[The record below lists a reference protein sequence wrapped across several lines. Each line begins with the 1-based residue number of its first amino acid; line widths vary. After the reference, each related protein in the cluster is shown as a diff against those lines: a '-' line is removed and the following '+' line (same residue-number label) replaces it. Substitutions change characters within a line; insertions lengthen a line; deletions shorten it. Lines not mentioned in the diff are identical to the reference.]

1 MEFYLNTF
9 MKTRHHCDQAIR
21 SAKTK
26 NMFSLFTICIIV
38 SNHTYIYGYICIYT
52 VYLYKH
58 IPFKLL
64 YIFMCPR
71 TCYLVQSC
79 HVTWYKSLIKVSG
92 TPPDKTVLQYY

>member
-38 SNHTYIYGYICIYT
+38 SNHTYIYMVIYVYIRFICINIFLLNFYT
-52 VYLYKH
+52 FLCAPGH
-58 IPFKLL
+58 AI
-64 YIFMCPR
+64 
-71 TCYLVQSC
+71 
-79 HVTWYKSLIKVSG
+79 
-92 TPPDKTVLQYY
+92 